1 MYRITRKERLT
12 LEAVLLEVEAPR
24 VARRR
29 RAGQFVILRVDETG
43 ERFPLTI
50 VDSDTEAGTITLVVQ
65 EVGTSTKKLGR
76 LEAGDGILDLIGPL
90 GHPTE
95 AENWGRVACLA
106 GGIGVAEVLPVVK
119 AVRAAGNFTQAV
131 IGARSQN
138 LLILE
143 REMRQAASEIYITT
157 DDGTYGRH
165 GLVTDILLDLIN
177 DGAVPDRVYAIGPVP
192 MMKAVADLTRPHA
205 IPTIVSLNAL
215 MVDGTGMCGCCRVTV
230 GGETKFTCVDGP
242 DFDAHRVDFR
252 ELVARQKIYLPQEK
266 ESLARFEKM
275 NVQRRAHP
283 PGVYPRGMKVQ

>member
-1 MYRITRKERLT
+1 MFRITEKRRLT
-12 LEAVLLEVEAPR
+12 PEAFLVKVAAPLI
-24 VARRR
+24 ARHR

-50 VDSDTEAGTITLVVQ
+50 VDSDAETGTVTLVIQ
-65 EVGTSTKKLGR
+65 EVGISSRKLGR
-76 LEAGDGILDLIGPL
+76 LKTGDVILDLIGPL

-119 AVRAAGNFTQAV
+119 AVREAGNFTQAI

-143 REMRQAASEIYITT
+143 EEMRASASELYITT

-192 MMKAVADLTRPHA
+192 MMKAVADLTRPYA

-242 DFDAHRVDFR
+242 DFDAHQVDFK
-252 ELVARQKIYLPQEK
+252 ELVQRQKIYLQQER
-266 ESLARFEKM
+266 ESLEKFQESM
-275 NVQRRAHP
+275 E
-283 PGVYPRGMKVQ
+283 